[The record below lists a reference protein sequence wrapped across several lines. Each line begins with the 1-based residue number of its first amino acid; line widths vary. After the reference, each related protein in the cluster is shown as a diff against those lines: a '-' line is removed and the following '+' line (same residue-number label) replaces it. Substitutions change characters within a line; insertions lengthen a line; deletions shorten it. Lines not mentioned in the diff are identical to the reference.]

1 MRNPD
6 DIQAQRPQIS
16 LEKGKNVLYTGN
28 RAVKPRKNH
37 GELNC
42 DAEYHFFVKI
52 PNDSGILLVRSIRKR
67 KR

>member
-1 MRNPD
+1 MTFKLRGHNY
-6 DIQAQRPQIS
+6 RWRR
-16 LEKGKNVLYTGN
+16 GKNVLYTGN
-28 RAVKPRKNH
+28 RTVKPKKNH

-42 DAEYHFFVKI
+42 DAEFHVFVEI